1 MNLMKNLWLDE
12 AGVIVSTEII
22 LVVMILVF
30 GLIAGMVS
38 LRDQVTQELGDTGAM
53 VGALSQTFAFSGN
66 TNAIGGAANAE
77 TPSSTFVDS
86 LDINDATSAT
96 GAAPTGIS
104 VVLPAA
110 ATGAEI

>member
-1 MNLMKNLWLDE
+1 MNLMSRLWQDE

-53 VGALSQTFAFSGN
+53 VGSLSQTYSFSGN
-66 TNAIGGAANAE
+66 NNTAATENAA
-77 TPSSTFVDS
+77 TPSSQFTDT
-86 LDINDATSAT
+86 LDINDAASAS
-96 GAAPTGIS
+96 GAAPTGITL
-104 VVLPAA
+104 VTPAGSA
-110 ATGAEI
+110 GPEG